1 MPPSG
6 GILFFKESILSE
18 HSFDQDLYQ
27 NPQIFI
33 NQSVKHFKESILVNI
48 HHFYITGDIDEVDKY
63 IDMINEIKTASPND
77 TIMIYLNTPGGNL
90 STTIQIISA
99 IEQSS
104 ARVITSLEGEVCSA
118 GTMLFLAG
126 HEKIVNNNTSFMIHN
141 YSHGPFGKGH
151 EVAQRVKFTEKYFRT
166 LARSFYKNFLTAE
179 EIEEVCSGKDMWMEA
194 DEVRERL
201 LSIENAH
208 ILINSKDVMNPV
220 EEDSHT
226 LQPD

>member
-1 MPPSG
+1 M
-6 GILFFKESILSE
+6 SE
-18 HSFDQDLYQ
+18 YNFEHELYH
-27 NPQIFI
+27 NPQILL
-33 NQSVKHFKESILVNI
+33 NQTVKHFKESILVNI
-48 HHFYITGDIDEVDKY
+48 HHFYITGDIDDVDKY
-63 IDMINEIKTASPND
+63 IDMINEIKTATPND

-99 IEQSS
+99 IEQSA

-166 LARSFYKNFLTAE
+166 LARSFYKDFLTTE
-179 EIEEVCSGKDMWMEA
+179 EIEEVCNGKDMWMEA
-194 DEVRERL
+194 EEVRERL
-201 LSIENAH
+201 LSVDNGH
-208 ILINSKDVMNPV
+208 ILIDSRDIMKPLEN
-220 EEDSHT
+220 EE
-226 LQPD
+226 PN